1 MKDKIKESSLKRL
14 FRFVIAHWPY
24 LVLSTIAAFFFVI
37 FNSASIW
44 ITATMINNI
53 LVDFNDMIIEN
64 QRLLSLNDLSMNDRL
79 KLFSNNL
86 LLKETAIKTVS
97 SVCIA
102 LIVVFSAKN
111 ISLYIKNI
119 TLSIVQYRLIRD
131 LRNKLYSHLHY
142 LSLSYFN
149 KNKSGELTAVLVN
162 DIDNMRSSL
171 SIMFQ
176 KLFVEPINILILM
189 SLLFIV
195 SSKLA
200 LIALLIIPVS
210 GFIIFGISHSIRRRS
225 RRSQAQL
232 AGMTSMIA
240 ETISSM
246 RIVKAF
252 ATKSFEINRFAKE
265 TQKYYRLM
273 IRRDRLRFVSSPV
286 SETFGASIA
295 ALLLYV
301 GARDVLVVES
311 INSEDFLRFILLLF
325 SLFQPLRSLTN
336 VINELQNGLASA
348 DRVFN
353 IMDIESDIKDSKNAV
368 KINDLKEKLMFK
380 NVSFSY
386 SNKSENVLNDINFSI
401 NKGEIIALVGPSG
414 AGKSTLVD
422 LIPRFYDTL
431 NGAILIDNQ
440 NIKEIEINSLRSLM
454 GIVTQETLLFDDTV
468 KANISYGSDNIPDS
482 EVIDA
487 AKAANAHEFIL
498 KLPDAYDTIIGER
511 GVSLSGGQKQRI
523 AIARAIVKNPPIL
536 ILDEATSSLDS
547 ESESNVQEAIESLM
561 NKRTV
566 IVIAHRLSTVKNA
579 NKILVL
585 DRGKIVQ
592 KGNHE
597 DLIND
602 EGIYKQL
609 HKMQF
614 RT

>member
-1 MKDKIKESSLKRL
+1 MKESSLKRL
-14 FRFVIAHWPY
+14 FRFVLAHWPF
-24 LVLSTIAAFFFVI
+24 LLLSTLAAFFFVI

-53 LVDFNDMIIEN
+53 LIDFNEMLVEN
-64 QRLLSLNDLSMNDRL
+64 QRLASLSELTMNDRL
-79 KLFSNNL
+79 KLFSNSL
-86 LLKETAIKTVS
+86 LLRDTAISTVS
-97 SVCIA
+97 AVCVA

-131 LRNKLYSHLHY
+131 LRNKLYSHFHY

-162 DIDNMRSSL
+162 DIDNMRNSL

-176 KLFVEPINILILM
+176 KLFVEPINIIILM

-195 SSKLA
+195 STKLA

-210 GFIIFGISHSIRRRS
+210 GIIIFGISHSIRRRS
-225 RRSQAQL
+225 ARSQAQL

-240 ETISSM
+240 ETIGSM

-252 ATKSFEINRFAKE
+252 ANKGFEINRFAKE
-265 TQKYYRLM
+265 TQKYYKLM

-286 SETFGASIA
+286 SETFGATIA
-295 ALLLYV
+295 ALLLWV
-301 GARDVLVVES
+301 GARDVLVIES
-311 INSEDFLRFILLLF
+311 ISSEDFLRFILLLF
-325 SLFQPLRSLTN
+325 SLFQPLKNLTN
-336 VINELQNGLASA
+336 VVNELQNGLASA
-348 DRVFN
+348 DRVFA
-353 IMDIESDIKDSKNAV
+353 IMDIKSDIQDVDNAFKVKDLNSSLSF
-368 KINDLKEKLMFK
+368 ND
-380 NVSFSY
+380 VSFTY
-386 SNKSENVLNDINFSI
+386 GNKDEKVLNNINFKI
-401 NKGEIIALVGPSG
+401 NKGEIFALVGPSG

-431 NGAILIDNQ
+431 SGSIKIDGKD
-440 NIKEIEINSLRSLM
+440 IKDLELKSLRSLM
-454 GIVTQETLLFDDTV
+454 GIVTQETFLFDDTV
-468 KANISYGSDNIPDS
+468 KANISYGLENISDDEIK
-482 EVIDA
+482 DA
-487 AKAANAHEFIL
+487 SKAANAHEFIK
-498 KLPDAYDTIIGER
+498 KLPDGYNTIIGER

-547 ESESNVQEAIESLM
+547 ESEKHVQSAIENLM
-561 NKRTV
+561 SERTV
-566 IVIAHRLSTVKNA
+566 FVIAHRLSTVHNA

-585 DRGKIVQ
+585 ENGQIVQ
-592 KGNHE
+592 EGKHD
-597 DLIND
+597 DLINVD
-602 EGIYKQL
+602 GLYKQL

-614 RT
+614 QT

>member
-1 MKDKIKESSLKRL
+1 MKESSLKRL
-14 FRFVIAHWPY
+14 FKFVLAHWPF
-24 LVLSTIAAFFFVI
+24 LLLSTLAAFFFVI

-53 LVDFNDMIIEN
+53 LIDFNEMLVEN
-64 QRLLSLNDLSMNDRL
+64 QRLSSLSELTMNDRL
-79 KLFSNNL
+79 KLFSNSL
-86 LLKETAIKTVS
+86 LLKDTAISTVS
-97 SVCIA
+97 SVCVA

-111 ISLYIKNI
+111 ISLYIKNV

-131 LRNKLYSHLHY
+131 LRNKLYSHFHY

-162 DIDNMRSSL
+162 DIDNMRNSL

-176 KLFVEPINILILM
+176 KLFVEPINIIILM

-195 SSKLA
+195 STKLA

-210 GFIIFGISHSIRRRS
+210 GIIILGISHSIRRRS
-225 RRSQAQL
+225 ARSQAQL

-240 ETISSM
+240 ETIGSM

-252 ATKSFEINRFAKE
+252 ATKGFEINRFGKE
-265 TQKYYRLM
+265 TQKYYKLM
-273 IRRDRLRFVSSPV
+273 LRRDRLRFVSSPV
-286 SETFGASIA
+286 SETFGATIA
-295 ALLLYV
+295 ALLLWV
-301 GARDVLVVES
+301 GARDVLVIES
-311 INSEDFLRFILLLF
+311 ISSEDFLRFILLLF
-325 SLFQPLRSLTN
+325 SLFQPLKNLTN
-336 VINELQNGLASA
+336 VVNELQNGLASA
-348 DRVFN
+348 DRVFS
-353 IMDIESDIKDSKNAV
+353 IMDIKSDIQDIDNAAEV
-368 KINDLKEKLMFK
+368 NDLKNSLSFD

-386 SNKSENVLNDINFSI
+386 GDEKDKVLSNINFQI
-401 NKGEIIALVGPSG
+401 NKGEILALVGPSG

-431 NGAILIDNQ
+431 VGSIKIDGKD
-440 NIKEIEINSLRSLM
+440 IKEFKINSLRSLM
-454 GIVTQETLLFDDTV
+454 GIVTQETFLFDDSV
-468 KANISYGSDNIPDS
+468 KANIAYGVENISDDKIK
-482 EVIDA
+482 DA
-487 AKAANAHEFIL
+487 AIAANAHEFI
-498 KLPDAYDTIIGER
+498 KDLPDGYNTIIGER

-547 ESESNVQEAIESLM
+547 ESEKNVQSAIENLM
-561 NKRTV
+561 SERTV
-566 IVIAHRLSTVKNA
+566 FVIAHRLSTVHNA

-585 DRGKIVQ
+585 ENGKIVQ
-592 KGNHE
+592 EGKH
-597 DLIND
+597 D
-602 EGIYKQL
+602 ELVNADGLYKQL

>member
-1 MKDKIKESSLKRL
+1 MKESSLKRL
-14 FRFVIAHWPY
+14 FKFVLAHWPF
-24 LVLSTIAAFFFVI
+24 LLLSTLAAFFFVI

-53 LVDFNDMIIEN
+53 LIDFNEMLVEN
-64 QRLLSLNDLSMNDRL
+64 QRLSNLSELSMNDRL

-86 LLKETAIKTVS
+86 LLKDSAISTVS
-97 SVCIA
+97 AVCVA

-131 LRNKLYSHLHY
+131 LRNKLYSHFHY

-162 DIDNMRSSL
+162 DIDNMRNSL

-195 SSKLA
+195 STKLA

-210 GFIIFGISHSIRRRS
+210 GIIIFGISHSIRRRS
-225 RRSQAQL
+225 ARSQAQL
-232 AGMTSMIA
+232 AGITSMIA
-240 ETISSM
+240 ETIGSM

-252 ATKSFEINRFAKE
+252 ANKGFEINRFAKE
-265 TQKYYRLM
+265 TQKYYKLM
-273 IRRDRLRFVSSPV
+273 LRRDRLRFVSSPV
-286 SETFGASIA
+286 SETFGATIA
-295 ALLLYV
+295 ALLLWV
-301 GARDVLVVES
+301 GARDVLVIES
-311 INSEDFLRFILLLF
+311 ISSEDFLRFILLLF
-325 SLFQPLRSLTN
+325 SLFQPLKNLTN
-336 VINELQNGLASA
+336 VVNELQNGLASA
-348 DRVFN
+348 DRVFA
-353 IMDIESDIKDSKNAV
+353 IMDIKSDIQDSDNAIEIKDLESS
-368 KINDLKEKLMFK
+368 LSFK
-380 NVSFSY
+380 DVSFSY
-386 SNKSENVLNDINFSI
+386 GDKNKKVLHNINFKI

-431 NGAILIDNQ
+431 SGAVKIDGKD
-440 NIKEIEINSLRSLM
+440 IKELKINSLRSLM
-454 GIVTQETLLFDDTV
+454 GIVTQETFLFDDSV
-468 KANISYGSDNIPDS
+468 KANIAYGVENISD
-482 EVIDA
+482 ERVKDA
-487 AKAANAHEFIL
+487 AKAANAHEFIQN
-498 KLPDAYDTIIGER
+498 LPEGYDTIIGER

-547 ESESNVQEAIESLM
+547 ESEKHVQSAIENLM
-561 NKRTV
+561 NERTV
-566 IVIAHRLSTVKNA
+566 FVIAHRLSTVHNA

-585 DRGKIVQ
+585 EKGQIVQ
-592 KGNHE
+592 EGKH
-597 DLIND
+597 D
-602 EGIYKQL
+602 ELVNSDGLYKQL

>member
-1 MKDKIKESSLKRL
+1 MKESSLKRL
-14 FRFVIAHWPY
+14 FRFVLAHWPF
-24 LVLSTIAAFFFVI
+24 LLLSTLAAFFFVI

-53 LVDFNDMIIEN
+53 LIDFNEMLVEN
-64 QRLLSLNDLSMNDRL
+64 QRLSSLSELTMNDRL
-79 KLFSNNL
+79 KLFSNSL
-86 LLKETAIKTVS
+86 LLKDTAISTVS
-97 SVCIA
+97 AVCVA

-131 LRNKLYSHLHY
+131 LRNKLYSHFHY

-162 DIDNMRSSL
+162 DIDNMRNSL

-176 KLFVEPINILILM
+176 KLFVEPINIIILM

-195 SSKLA
+195 STKLA

-210 GFIIFGISHSIRRRS
+210 GIIIFGISHSIRRRS
-225 RRSQAQL
+225 ARSQAQL

-240 ETISSM
+240 ETIGSM

-252 ATKSFEINRFAKE
+252 ATKGFEINRFAKE
-265 TQKYYRLM
+265 TQKYYKLM

-286 SETFGASIA
+286 SETFGATIA
-295 ALLLYV
+295 ALLLWV
-301 GARDVLVVES
+301 GARDVLVIES
-311 INSEDFLRFILLLF
+311 ISSEDFLRFILLLF
-325 SLFQPLRSLTN
+325 SLFQPLKNLTN
-336 VINELQNGLASA
+336 VVNELQNGLASA
-348 DRVFN
+348 DRVFA
-353 IMDIESDIKDSKNAV
+353 IMDIKSDIQDVDNAFKVKDLNSSLSF
-368 KINDLKEKLMFK
+368 ND
-380 NVSFSY
+380 VSFTY
-386 SNKSENVLNDINFSI
+386 GNKDEKVLNNINFKI
-401 NKGEIIALVGPSG
+401 NKGEIFALVGPSG

-431 NGAILIDNQ
+431 SGSIKIDGKD
-440 NIKEIEINSLRSLM
+440 IKGLELKSLRSLM
-454 GIVTQETLLFDDTV
+454 GIVTQETFLFDDTV
-468 KANISYGSDNIPDS
+468 KANISYGVENISDDEIK
-482 EVIDA
+482 DA
-487 AKAANAHEFIL
+487 SKAANAHEFIR
-498 KLPDAYDTIIGER
+498 KLPDGYNTIIGER

-547 ESESNVQEAIESLM
+547 ESEKHVQSAIENLM
-561 NKRTV
+561 SERTV
-566 IVIAHRLSTVKNA
+566 FVIAHRLSTVHNA

-585 DRGKIVQ
+585 ENGQIVQ
-592 KGNHE
+592 EGKHD
-597 DLIND
+597 DLINVD
-602 EGIYKQL
+602 GLYKQL

-614 RT
+614 QT

>member
-1 MKDKIKESSLKRL
+1 MKESSLKRL
-14 FRFVIAHWPY
+14 FSFVLAHWPF
-24 LVLSTIAAFFFVI
+24 LLLSTLAAFFFVV

-53 LVDFNDMIIEN
+53 LIDFNEMIIEN
-64 QRLLSLNDLSMNDRL
+64 ERLKSLNDLTINDRL
-79 KLFSNNL
+79 KIYSNGL
-86 LLKETAIKTVS
+86 LLKDTAINTVS

-131 LRNKLYSHLHY
+131 LRNKLYSHFHY

-162 DIDNMRSSL
+162 DIDNMRNSL

-195 SSKLA
+195 SPKLA
-200 LIALLIIPVS
+200 SIALLIIPISSV
-210 GFIIFGISHSIRRRS
+210 IIFGISHSIRRRS
-225 RRSQAQL
+225 KRSQAQL

-240 ETISSM
+240 ETIGSM

-252 ATKSFEINRFAKE
+252 ATKSFEIKRFARE

-273 IRRDRLRFVSSPV
+273 LRRDRLRFVSSPV
-286 SETFGASIA
+286 SETFGATIA
-295 ALLLYV
+295 ALLLWV
-301 GARDVLVVES
+301 GARDVLVTQS
-311 INSEDFLRFILLLF
+311 ISSEDFLRFILLLF
-325 SLFQPLRSLTN
+325 SLFQPLKNLTN
-336 VINELQNGLASA
+336 VVNELQNGLASA
-348 DRVFN
+348 DRVFA
-353 IMDIESDIKDSKNAV
+353 IMDIDSDIKDRNNAAEIV
-368 KINDLKEKLMFK
+368 DLKESLSF
-380 NVSFSY
+380 NQVSFSY
-386 SNKSENVLNDINFSI
+386 GEKNDKVLNNINFKI
-401 NKGEIIALVGPSG
+401 DKGEIIALVGPSG

-431 NGAILIDNQ
+431 DGSIKIDNK
-440 NIKEIEINSLRSLM
+440 NIKELKISSLRSLM
-454 GIVTQETLLFDDTV
+454 GIVTQETFLFDDSV
-468 KANISYGSDNIPDS
+468 KANIAYGLENISDNQI
-482 EVIDA
+482 EEA
-487 AKAANAHEFIL
+487 AKAANADNFI
-498 KLPDAYDTIIGER
+498 KELPDGYNTIIGER

-547 ESESNVQEAIESLM
+547 ESEKHVQSAIENLM
-561 NKRTV
+561 SKRTV
-566 IVIAHRLSTVKNA
+566 IVIAHRLSTVHNA
-579 NKILVL
+579 DKILVL
-585 DRGKIVQ
+585 EKGQIVQ
-592 KGNHE
+592 EGKHE
-597 DLIND
+597 DLVNN
-602 EGIYKQL
+602 EGLYKQL

>member
-1 MKDKIKESSLKRL
+1 MKESSLKRL
-14 FRFVIAHWPY
+14 FKFVLAHWPF
-24 LVLSTIAAFFFVI
+24 LILSTLAAFLFVI

-53 LVDFNDMIIEN
+53 LIDFNEMLVEN
-64 QRLLSLNDLSMNDRL
+64 QRLSSLSELTMNDRL
-79 KLFSNNL
+79 KLFSNSL
-86 LLKETAIKTVS
+86 LLKDTAISTVS
-97 SVCIA
+97 SVCVA

-111 ISLYIKNI
+111 ISLYIKNV

-131 LRNKLYSHLHY
+131 LRNKLYSHFHY

-162 DIDNMRSSL
+162 DIDNMRNSL

-176 KLFVEPINILILM
+176 KLFVEPINIIILM

-195 SSKLA
+195 STKLA

-210 GFIIFGISHSIRRRS
+210 GIIIFGISHSIRRRS
-225 RRSQAQL
+225 ARSQAQL

-240 ETISSM
+240 ETIGSM

-252 ATKSFEINRFAKE
+252 ATKGFEINRFAKE
-265 TQKYYRLM
+265 TQKYYKLM
-273 IRRDRLRFVSSPV
+273 LRRDRLRFVSSPV
-286 SETFGASIA
+286 SETFGATIA
-295 ALLLYV
+295 ALLLWV

-311 INSEDFLRFILLLF
+311 ISSEDFLRFILLLF
-325 SLFQPLRSLTN
+325 SLFQPLKNLTN
-336 VINELQNGLASA
+336 VVNELQNGLASA
-348 DRVFN
+348 DRVFT
-353 IMDIESDIKDSKNAV
+353 IMDIKSDIQDVDNAAEV
-368 KINDLKEKLMFK
+368 NDLKNSLSFD

-386 SNKSENVLNDINFSI
+386 GDEKDKVLSNINFQI
-401 NKGEIIALVGPSG
+401 NKGEILALVGPSG

-431 NGAILIDNQ
+431 GGSIKIDGKD
-440 NIKEIEINSLRSLM
+440 IKELKINSLRSLM
-454 GIVTQETLLFDDTV
+454 GIVTQETFLFDDSV
-468 KANISYGSDNIPDS
+468 KANIAYGVENISDDKIK
-482 EVIDA
+482 DA
-487 AKAANAHEFIL
+487 AIAANAHEFI
-498 KLPDAYDTIIGER
+498 KDLPDGYNTIIGER

-547 ESESNVQEAIESLM
+547 ESEKHVQSAIENLM
-561 NKRTV
+561 SERTV
-566 IVIAHRLSTVKNA
+566 FVIAHRLSTVHNA

-585 DRGKIVQ
+585 ENGKIVQ
-592 KGNHE
+592 EGKH
-597 DLIND
+597 D
-602 EGIYKQL
+602 ELVNIDGLYKQL

>member
-1 MKDKIKESSLKRL
+1 MKESSLKRL
-14 FRFVIAHWPY
+14 FSFVLAHWPF
-24 LVLSTIAAFFFVI
+24 LLLSTLAAFFFVV

-53 LVDFNDMIIEN
+53 LIDFNEMIIEN
-64 QRLLSLNDLSMNDRL
+64 ERLKSLNDLTMNDRL
-79 KLFSNNL
+79 KIYSNGL
-86 LLKETAIKTVS
+86 LLKDTAINTVS

-131 LRNKLYSHLHY
+131 LRNKLYSHFHY

-162 DIDNMRSSL
+162 DIDNMRNSL

-195 SSKLA
+195 SPKLA
-200 LIALLIIPVS
+200 LIALLIIPISSV
-210 GFIIFGISHSIRRRS
+210 IIFGISHSIRRRS
-225 RRSQAQL
+225 KRSQAQL

-240 ETISSM
+240 ETIGSM

-252 ATKSFEINRFAKE
+252 ATKSFEIKRFARE
-265 TQKYYRLM
+265 TQKYYQLM
-273 IRRDRLRFVSSPV
+273 LRRDRLRFVSSPV
-286 SETFGASIA
+286 SETFGATIA
-295 ALLLYV
+295 ALLLWV
-301 GARDVLVVES
+301 GARDVLVTQS
-311 INSEDFLRFILLLF
+311 ISSEDFLRFILLLF
-325 SLFQPLRSLTN
+325 SLFQPLKNLTN
-336 VINELQNGLASA
+336 VVNELQNGLASA
-348 DRVFN
+348 DRVFA
-353 IMDIESDIKDSKNAV
+353 IMDIDSDIKDRNNAAEIV
-368 KINDLKEKLMFK
+368 DLKESLSF
-380 NVSFSY
+380 NQVSFSY
-386 SNKSENVLNDINFSI
+386 GEKNDKVLNNINFKI

-431 NGAILIDNQ
+431 DGSIKIDNK
-440 NIKEIEINSLRSLM
+440 NIKELKISSLRSLM
-454 GIVTQETLLFDDTV
+454 GIVTQETFLFDDSV
-468 KANISYGSDNIPDS
+468 KANIAYGLENISDNQI
-482 EVIDA
+482 EEA
-487 AKAANAHEFIL
+487 AKAANADNFI
-498 KLPDAYDTIIGER
+498 KELPDGYNTIIGER

-547 ESESNVQEAIESLM
+547 ESEKHVQSAIENLM
-561 NKRTV
+561 SKRTV
-566 IVIAHRLSTVKNA
+566 IVIAHRLSTVHNA
-579 NKILVL
+579 DKILVL
-585 DRGKIVQ
+585 EKGQIVQ
-592 KGNHE
+592 EGKHE
-597 DLIND
+597 DLVNN
-602 EGIYKQL
+602 EGLYKQL

>member
-1 MKDKIKESSLKRL
+1 MKESSLKRL
-14 FRFVIAHWPY
+14 FKFVLAHWPF
-24 LVLSTIAAFFFVI
+24 LLLSTLAAFFFVI

-53 LVDFNDMIIEN
+53 LIDFNEMLVEN
-64 QRLLSLNDLSMNDRL
+64 QRLSNLSELSMNDRL

-86 LLKETAIKTVS
+86 LLKDSAISTVS
-97 SVCIA
+97 AVCVA

-131 LRNKLYSHLHY
+131 LRNKLYSHFHY

-162 DIDNMRSSL
+162 DIDNMRNSL

-195 SSKLA
+195 STKLA

-210 GFIIFGISHSIRRRS
+210 GIIIFGISHSIRRRS
-225 RRSQAQL
+225 ARSQAQL
-232 AGMTSMIA
+232 AGITSMIA
-240 ETISSM
+240 ETIGSM

-252 ATKSFEINRFAKE
+252 ANKGFEINRFAKE
-265 TQKYYRLM
+265 TQKYYKLM
-273 IRRDRLRFVSSPV
+273 LRRDRLRFVSSPV
-286 SETFGASIA
+286 SETFGATIA
-295 ALLLYV
+295 ALLLWV

-311 INSEDFLRFILLLF
+311 ISSEDFLRFILLLF
-325 SLFQPLRSLTN
+325 SLFQPLKNLTN
-336 VINELQNGLASA
+336 VVNELQNGLASA
-348 DRVFN
+348 DRVFA
-353 IMDIESDIKDSKNAV
+353 IMDIKSDIQDSDNAIEIKDLESS
-368 KINDLKEKLMFK
+368 LSFK
-380 NVSFSY
+380 DVSFSY
-386 SNKSENVLNDINFSI
+386 GDKNKKVLHNINFKI

-431 NGAILIDNQ
+431 SGAVKIDGKD
-440 NIKEIEINSLRSLM
+440 IKELKINSLRSLM
-454 GIVTQETLLFDDTV
+454 GIVTQETFLFDDSV
-468 KANISYGSDNIPDS
+468 KANIAYGVENISD
-482 EVIDA
+482 ERVKDA
-487 AKAANAHEFIL
+487 AKAANAHEFIQN
-498 KLPDAYDTIIGER
+498 LPEGYDTIIGER

-547 ESESNVQEAIESLM
+547 ESEKHVQSAIENLM
-561 NKRTV
+561 NERTV
-566 IVIAHRLSTVKNA
+566 FVIAHRLSTVHNA

-585 DRGKIVQ
+585 EKGQIVQ
-592 KGNHE
+592 EGKH
-597 DLIND
+597 D
-602 EGIYKQL
+602 ELVNIDGLYKQL

>member
-1 MKDKIKESSLKRL
+1 MKESSLKRL
-14 FRFVIAHWPY
+14 FRFVLAHWPF
-24 LVLSTIAAFFFVI
+24 LLLSTLAAFFFVI

-53 LVDFNDMIIEN
+53 LIDFNEMLVEN
-64 QRLLSLNDLSMNDRL
+64 QRLSSLSELTMNDRL
-79 KLFSNNL
+79 KLFSNSL
-86 LLKETAIKTVS
+86 LLKDTAISTVS
-97 SVCIA
+97 AVCVA

-131 LRNKLYSHLHY
+131 LRNKLYSHFHY

-162 DIDNMRSSL
+162 DIDNMRNSL

-176 KLFVEPINILILM
+176 KLFVEPINIIILM

-195 SSKLA
+195 STKLA

-210 GFIIFGISHSIRRRS
+210 GIIIFGISHSIRRRS
-225 RRSQAQL
+225 ARSQAQL

-240 ETISSM
+240 ETIGSM

-252 ATKSFEINRFAKE
+252 ATKGFEINRFAKE
-265 TQKYYRLM
+265 TQKYYKLM
-273 IRRDRLRFVSSPV
+273 LRRDRLRFVSSPV
-286 SETFGASIA
+286 SETFGATIA
-295 ALLLYV
+295 ALLLWV
-301 GARDVLVVES
+301 GARDVLVIES
-311 INSEDFLRFILLLF
+311 ISSEDFLRFILLLF
-325 SLFQPLRSLTN
+325 SLFQPLKNLTN
-336 VINELQNGLASA
+336 VVNELQNGLASA
-348 DRVFN
+348 DRVFA
-353 IMDIESDIKDSKNAV
+353 IMDIKSDIQDIDNAV
-368 KINDLKEKLMFK
+368 EVNDLKNTLSFD

-386 SNKSENVLNDINFSI
+386 GDEKDKVLNNINFQI
-401 NKGEIIALVGPSG
+401 NKGEILALVGPSG

-431 NGAILIDNQ
+431 SGSIKIDGKD
-440 NIKEIEINSLRSLM
+440 IKELKINSLRSLM
-454 GIVTQETLLFDDTV
+454 GIVTQETFLFDDSV
-468 KANISYGSDNIPDS
+468 KANIAYGVENISDDKIK
-482 EVIDA
+482 DA
-487 AKAANAHEFIL
+487 AIAANAHEFI
-498 KLPDAYDTIIGER
+498 KELPNGYNTIIGER

-547 ESESNVQEAIESLM
+547 ESEKHVQSAIENLM
-561 NKRTV
+561 SERTV
-566 IVIAHRLSTVKNA
+566 FVIAHRLSTVHNA

-585 DRGKIVQ
+585 ENGQIVQ
-592 KGNHE
+592 EGKH
-597 DLIND
+597 D
-602 EGIYKQL
+602 ELVNIDGLYKQL

>member
-1 MKDKIKESSLKRL
+1 MKESSLKRL
-14 FRFVIAHWPY
+14 FNFVLAHWPF
-24 LVLSTIAAFFFVI
+24 LLLSTIAAFFFVV

-53 LVDFNDMIIEN
+53 LIDFNEMIIEN
-64 QRLLSLNDLSMNDRL
+64 ERLKSLNDLTMNDRL
-79 KLFSNNL
+79 KLFSNGL
-86 LLKETAIKTVS
+86 LLKDTAINTVS

-131 LRNKLYSHLHY
+131 LRNKLYSHFHY

-162 DIDNMRSSL
+162 DIDNMRNSL

-195 SSKLA
+195 SPKLA
-200 LIALLIIPVS
+200 SIALLIIPISSV
-210 GFIIFGISHSIRRRS
+210 IIFGISHSIRRRS
-225 RRSQAQL
+225 KRSQAQL

-240 ETISSM
+240 ETIGSM

-252 ATKSFEINRFAKE
+252 ATKSFEIKRFARE
-265 TQKYYRLM
+265 TQKYYQLM
-273 IRRDRLRFVSSPV
+273 LRRDRLRFVSSPV
-286 SETFGASIA
+286 SETFGATIA
-295 ALLLYV
+295 ALLLWV
-301 GARDVLVVES
+301 GARDVLVTQS
-311 INSEDFLRFILLLF
+311 ISSEDFLRFILLLF
-325 SLFQPLRSLTN
+325 SLFQPLKNLTN
-336 VINELQNGLASA
+336 VVNELQNGLASA
-348 DRVFN
+348 DRVFA
-353 IMDIESDIKDSKNAV
+353 IMDIDSDIKDTNNAV
-368 KINDLKEKLMFK
+368 EIVDLKESLSF
-380 NVSFSY
+380 NQVSFSY
-386 SNKSENVLNDINFSI
+386 GEKNDKVLNNINFKI

-431 NGAILIDNQ
+431 DGSIKIDNK
-440 NIKEIEINSLRSLM
+440 NIKELKISSLRSLM
-454 GIVTQETLLFDDTV
+454 GIVTQETFLFDDSV
-468 KANISYGSDNIPDS
+468 KANIAYGVENISDNQIQ
-482 EVIDA
+482 EA
-487 AKAANAHEFIL
+487 AKAANADNFI
-498 KLPDAYDTIIGER
+498 KELPDGYNTIIGER

-547 ESESNVQEAIESLM
+547 ESEKHVQSAIENLM

-566 IVIAHRLSTVKNA
+566 IVIAHRLSTVHNA
-579 NKILVL
+579 DKILVL
-585 DRGKIVQ
+585 EKGQIVQ
-592 KGNHE
+592 EGKHE
-597 DLIND
+597 DLVNN
-602 EGIYKQL
+602 EGLYKQL

>member
-1 MKDKIKESSLKRL
+1 MKESSLKRL
-14 FRFVIAHWPY
+14 FRFVLAHWPF
-24 LVLSTIAAFFFVI
+24 LLLSTLAAFFFVI

-53 LVDFNDMIIEN
+53 LIDFNEMLVEN
-64 QRLLSLNDLSMNDRL
+64 QRLSSLSELTMNDRL
-79 KLFSNNL
+79 KLFSNSL
-86 LLKETAIKTVS
+86 LLKDTAISTVS
-97 SVCIA
+97 AVCVA

-131 LRNKLYSHLHY
+131 LRNKLYSHFHY

-162 DIDNMRSSL
+162 DIDNMRNSL

-176 KLFVEPINILILM
+176 KLFVEPINIIILM

-195 SSKLA
+195 STKLA

-210 GFIIFGISHSIRRRS
+210 GIIIFGISHSIRRRS
-225 RRSQAQL
+225 ARSQAQL

-240 ETISSM
+240 ETIGSM

-252 ATKSFEINRFAKE
+252 ATKAFEINRFAKE
-265 TQKYYRLM
+265 TQKYYKLM
-273 IRRDRLRFVSSPV
+273 LRRDRLRFVSSPV
-286 SETFGASIA
+286 SETFGATIA
-295 ALLLYV
+295 ALLLWV
-301 GARDVLVVES
+301 GARDVLVIES
-311 INSEDFLRFILLLF
+311 ISSEDFLRFILLLF
-325 SLFQPLRSLTN
+325 SLFQPLKNLTN
-336 VINELQNGLASA
+336 VVNELQNGLASA
-348 DRVFN
+348 DRVFA
-353 IMDIESDIKDSKNAV
+353 IMDIKSDIQDVDNAV
-368 KINDLKEKLMFK
+368 EVNDLKNTLSFD

-386 SNKSENVLNDINFSI
+386 GDEKDKVLNNINFQI
-401 NKGEIIALVGPSG
+401 NKGEILALVGPSG

-431 NGAILIDNQ
+431 SGSIKIDGKD
-440 NIKEIEINSLRSLM
+440 IKELKINSLRSLM
-454 GIVTQETLLFDDTV
+454 GIVTQETFLFDDSV
-468 KANISYGSDNIPDS
+468 KANIAYGVENISDDKIK
-482 EVIDA
+482 DA
-487 AKAANAHEFIL
+487 AIAANAHEFI
-498 KLPDAYDTIIGER
+498 KELPDGYNTIIGER

-547 ESESNVQEAIESLM
+547 ESEKHVQSAIENLM
-561 NKRTV
+561 SERTV
-566 IVIAHRLSTVKNA
+566 FVIAHRLSTVHNA

-585 DRGKIVQ
+585 ENGQIVQ
-592 KGNHE
+592 
-597 DLIND
+597 
-602 EGIYKQL
+602 EGKHNELVNIDGLYKQL

>member
-1 MKDKIKESSLKRL
+1 MKESSLKRL
-14 FRFVIAHWPY
+14 FRFVLAHWPF
-24 LVLSTIAAFFFVI
+24 LLLSTLAAFFFVI

-53 LVDFNDMIIEN
+53 LIDFNEMLVEN
-64 QRLLSLNDLSMNDRL
+64 QRLASLSELTMNDRL
-79 KLFSNNL
+79 KLFSNSL
-86 LLKETAIKTVS
+86 LLRDTAISTVS
-97 SVCIA
+97 AVCVA

-131 LRNKLYSHLHY
+131 LRNKLYSHFHY

-162 DIDNMRSSL
+162 DIDNMRNSL

-176 KLFVEPINILILM
+176 KLFVEPINIIILM

-195 SSKLA
+195 STKLA

-210 GFIIFGISHSIRRRS
+210 GIIIFGISHSIRRRS
-225 RRSQAQL
+225 ARSQAQL

-240 ETISSM
+240 ETIGSM

-252 ATKSFEINRFAKE
+252 ATKGFEINRFAKE
-265 TQKYYRLM
+265 TQKYYKLM

-286 SETFGASIA
+286 SETFGATIA
-295 ALLLYV
+295 ALLLWV
-301 GARDVLVVES
+301 GARDVLVIES
-311 INSEDFLRFILLLF
+311 ISSEDFLRFILLLF
-325 SLFQPLRSLTN
+325 SLFQPLKNLTN
-336 VINELQNGLASA
+336 VVNELQNGLASA
-348 DRVFN
+348 DRVFA
-353 IMDIESDIKDSKNAV
+353 IMDIKSDIQDVDNAFKVKDLNSSLSF
-368 KINDLKEKLMFK
+368 ND
-380 NVSFSY
+380 VSFTY
-386 SNKSENVLNDINFSI
+386 GNKDEKVLNNINFKI
-401 NKGEIIALVGPSG
+401 NKGEIFALVGPSG

-431 NGAILIDNQ
+431 SGSIKIDGKD
-440 NIKEIEINSLRSLM
+440 IKGLELKSLRSLM
-454 GIVTQETLLFDDTV
+454 GIVTQETFLFDDTV
-468 KANISYGSDNIPDS
+468 KANISYGVENISDDEIK
-482 EVIDA
+482 DA
-487 AKAANAHEFIL
+487 SKAANAHEFIR
-498 KLPDAYDTIIGER
+498 KLPDGYNTVIGER

-547 ESESNVQEAIESLM
+547 ESEKHVQSAIENLM
-561 NKRTV
+561 SERTV
-566 IVIAHRLSTVKNA
+566 FVIAHRLSTVHNA

-585 DRGKIVQ
+585 ENGQIVQ
-592 KGNHE
+592 EGKHD
-597 DLIND
+597 DLINVD
-602 EGIYKQL
+602 GLYKQL

-614 RT
+614 QT

>member
-1 MKDKIKESSLKRL
+1 MKESSLKRL
-14 FRFVIAHWPY
+14 FRFVLAHWPF
-24 LVLSTIAAFFFVI
+24 LLLSTLAAFFFVI

-53 LVDFNDMIIEN
+53 LIDFNEMLVEN
-64 QRLLSLNDLSMNDRL
+64 QRLSSLSELTMNARL
-79 KLFSNNL
+79 KLFSNSL
-86 LLKETAIKTVS
+86 LLKDTAISTVS
-97 SVCIA
+97 AVCVA

-131 LRNKLYSHLHY
+131 LRNKLYSHFHY

-162 DIDNMRSSL
+162 DIDNMRNSL

-176 KLFVEPINILILM
+176 KLFVEPINIIILM

-195 SSKLA
+195 STKLA

-210 GFIIFGISHSIRRRS
+210 GIIIFGISHSIRRRS
-225 RRSQAQL
+225 ARSQAQL

-240 ETISSM
+240 ETIGSM

-252 ATKSFEINRFAKE
+252 ATKGFEINRFAKE
-265 TQKYYRLM
+265 TQKYYKLM
-273 IRRDRLRFVSSPV
+273 LRRDRLRFVSSPV
-286 SETFGASIA
+286 SETFGATIA
-295 ALLLYV
+295 ALLLWV
-301 GARDVLVVES
+301 GARDVLVIES
-311 INSEDFLRFILLLF
+311 ISSEDFLRFILLLF
-325 SLFQPLRSLTN
+325 SLFQPLKNLTN
-336 VINELQNGLASA
+336 VVNELQNGLASA
-348 DRVFN
+348 DRVFT
-353 IMDIESDIKDSKNAV
+353 IMDIKSDIQDVDNAV
-368 KINDLKEKLMFK
+368 EVNDLKNTLSFE

-386 SNKSENVLNDINFSI
+386 GDEKDKVLNNINFQI
-401 NKGEIIALVGPSG
+401 NKGEILALVGPSG

-431 NGAILIDNQ
+431 SGSIKIDGKD
-440 NIKEIEINSLRSLM
+440 IKKLKINSLRSLM
-454 GIVTQETLLFDDTV
+454 GSVTQETFLFDDSV
-468 KANISYGSDNIPDS
+468 KANIAYGVENISDDKIK
-482 EVIDA
+482 DA
-487 AKAANAHEFIL
+487 AIAANAHEFI
-498 KLPDAYDTIIGER
+498 KELPDGYNTIIGER

-547 ESESNVQEAIESLM
+547 ESEKHVQSAIENLM
-561 NKRTV
+561 SERTV
-566 IVIAHRLSTVKNA
+566 FVIAHRLSTVHNA

-585 DRGKIVQ
+585 ENGQIVQ
-592 KGNHE
+592 EGKH
-597 DLIND
+597 D
-602 EGIYKQL
+602 ELVNIDGLYKQL

>member
-1 MKDKIKESSLKRL
+1 MKESSLKRL
-14 FRFVIAHWPY
+14 FRFVLAHWPF
-24 LVLSTIAAFFFVI
+24 LLLSTLAAFFFVI

-53 LVDFNDMIIEN
+53 LIDFNEMLVEN
-64 QRLLSLNDLSMNDRL
+64 QRLVSLSELTMNDRL
-79 KLFSNNL
+79 KLFSNSL
-86 LLKETAIKTVS
+86 LLRDTAISTVS
-97 SVCIA
+97 AVCVA

-131 LRNKLYSHLHY
+131 LRNKLYSHFHY

-162 DIDNMRSSL
+162 DIDNMRNSL

-176 KLFVEPINILILM
+176 KLFVEPINIIILM

-195 SSKLA
+195 STKLA

-210 GFIIFGISHSIRRRS
+210 GIIIFGISHSIRRRS
-225 RRSQAQL
+225 ARSQAQL

-240 ETISSM
+240 ETIGSM

-252 ATKSFEINRFAKE
+252 ATKGFEINRFAKE
-265 TQKYYRLM
+265 TQKYYKLM

-286 SETFGASIA
+286 SETFGATIA
-295 ALLLYV
+295 ALLLWV
-301 GARDVLVVES
+301 GARDVLVIES
-311 INSEDFLRFILLLF
+311 ISSEDFLRFILLLF
-325 SLFQPLRSLTN
+325 SLFQPLKNLTN
-336 VINELQNGLASA
+336 VVNELQNGLASA
-348 DRVFN
+348 DRVFA
-353 IMDIESDIKDSKNAV
+353 IMDIKSDIQDVDNAFKVKDLNSSLSF
-368 KINDLKEKLMFK
+368 ND
-380 NVSFSY
+380 VSFTY
-386 SNKSENVLNDINFSI
+386 GNKGEKVLNNINFKI
-401 NKGEIIALVGPSG
+401 NKGEIFALVGPSG

-431 NGAILIDNQ
+431 SGSIKIDGKD
-440 NIKEIEINSLRSLM
+440 IKDLELKSLRSLM
-454 GIVTQETLLFDDTV
+454 GIVTQETFLFDDTV
-468 KANISYGSDNIPDS
+468 KANISYGVENISDDEIK
-482 EVIDA
+482 DA
-487 AKAANAHEFIL
+487 SKAANAHEFIK
-498 KLPDAYDTIIGER
+498 KLPDGYNTIIGER

-547 ESESNVQEAIESLM
+547 ESEKHVQSAIENLM
-561 NKRTV
+561 SERTV
-566 IVIAHRLSTVKNA
+566 FVIAHRLSTVHNA

-585 DRGKIVQ
+585 ENGQIVQ
-592 KGNHE
+592 EGKHD
-597 DLIND
+597 DLINVD
-602 EGIYKQL
+602 GLYKQL

-614 RT
+614 QT

>member
-1 MKDKIKESSLKRL
+1 MKESSLKRL
-14 FRFVIAHWPY
+14 FRFVLAHWPF
-24 LVLSTIAAFFFVI
+24 LLLSTLAAFFFVI

-53 LVDFNDMIIEN
+53 LIDFNEMLVEN
-64 QRLLSLNDLSMNDRL
+64 QRLSSLSELTMNDRL
-79 KLFSNNL
+79 KLFSNSL
-86 LLKETAIKTVS
+86 LLKDTAISTVS
-97 SVCIA
+97 AVCVA

-131 LRNKLYSHLHY
+131 LRNKLYSHFHY

-162 DIDNMRSSL
+162 DIDNMRNSL

-176 KLFVEPINILILM
+176 KLFVEPINIIILM

-195 SSKLA
+195 STKLA
-200 LIALLIIPVS
+200 LIALLIISVS
-210 GFIIFGISHSIRRRS
+210 GIIIFGISHSIRRRS
-225 RRSQAQL
+225 ARSQAQL

-240 ETISSM
+240 ETIGSM

-265 TQKYYRLM
+265 TQKYYKLM
-273 IRRDRLRFVSSPV
+273 LRRDRLRFVSSPV
-286 SETFGASIA
+286 SETFGATIA
-295 ALLLYV
+295 ALLLWV
-301 GARDVLVVES
+301 GARDVLVIES
-311 INSEDFLRFILLLF
+311 ISSEDFLRFILLLF
-325 SLFQPLRSLTN
+325 SLFQPLKNLTN
-336 VINELQNGLASA
+336 VVNELQNGLASA
-348 DRVFN
+348 DRVFA
-353 IMDIESDIKDSKNAV
+353 IMDIKSDIQDVDNAV
-368 KINDLKEKLMFK
+368 EANELKKTLSFD

-386 SNKSENVLNDINFSI
+386 GDEKDKVLNNINFQI
-401 NKGEIIALVGPSG
+401 NKGDILALVGPSG

-431 NGAILIDNQ
+431 SGSIKIDGKD
-440 NIKEIEINSLRSLM
+440 IKELKINSLRSLM
-454 GIVTQETLLFDDTV
+454 GIVTQETFLFDDSV
-468 KANISYGSDNIPDS
+468 KANIAYGVENISDDKIK
-482 EVIDA
+482 DA
-487 AKAANAHEFIL
+487 AIAANAHEFI
-498 KLPDAYDTIIGER
+498 KELPDGYNTIIGER

-547 ESESNVQEAIESLM
+547 ESEKHVQSAIENLM
-561 NKRTV
+561 SERTV
-566 IVIAHRLSTVKNA
+566 FVIAHRLSTVHNA

-585 DRGKIVQ
+585 ENGQIVQ
-592 KGNHE
+592 EGKH
-597 DLIND
+597 D
-602 EGIYKQL
+602 ELVNIDGLYKQL

>member
-1 MKDKIKESSLKRL
+1 MKESSLKRL
-14 FRFVIAHWPY
+14 FRFVLAHWPF
-24 LVLSTIAAFFFVI
+24 LLLSTLAAFFFVI

-53 LVDFNDMIIEN
+53 LIDFNEMLVEN
-64 QRLLSLNDLSMNDRL
+64 QRLASLSELTMNDRL
-79 KLFSNNL
+79 KLFSNSL
-86 LLKETAIKTVS
+86 LLRDTAISTVS
-97 SVCIA
+97 AVCVA

-131 LRNKLYSHLHY
+131 LRNKLYSHFHY

-162 DIDNMRSSL
+162 DIDNMRNSL

-176 KLFVEPINILILM
+176 KLFVEPINIIILM

-195 SSKLA
+195 STKLA

-210 GFIIFGISHSIRRRS
+210 GIIIFGISHSIRRRS
-225 RRSQAQL
+225 ARSQAQL

-240 ETISSM
+240 ETIGSM

-252 ATKSFEINRFAKE
+252 ATKGFEINRFAKE
-265 TQKYYRLM
+265 TQKYYKLM

-286 SETFGASIA
+286 SETFGATIA
-295 ALLLYV
+295 ALLLWV
-301 GARDVLVVES
+301 GARDVLVIES
-311 INSEDFLRFILLLF
+311 ISSEDFLRFILLLF
-325 SLFQPLRSLTN
+325 SLFQPLKNLTN
-336 VINELQNGLASA
+336 VVNELQNGLASA
-348 DRVFN
+348 DRVFA
-353 IMDIESDIKDSKNAV
+353 IMDIKSDIQDVDNAFKVKDLNSSLSF
-368 KINDLKEKLMFK
+368 ND
-380 NVSFSY
+380 VSFTY
-386 SNKSENVLNDINFSI
+386 GNKGEKVLNNINFKI
-401 NKGEIIALVGPSG
+401 NKGEIFALVGPSG

-431 NGAILIDNQ
+431 SGSIKIDGRD
-440 NIKEIEINSLRSLM
+440 IKELELKSLRSLM
-454 GIVTQETLLFDDTV
+454 GIVTQETFLFDDTV
-468 KANISYGSDNIPDS
+468 KANISYGVENISDDEIK
-482 EVIDA
+482 DA
-487 AKAANAHEFIL
+487 SKAANAHEFIK
-498 KLPDAYDTIIGER
+498 KLPDGYNTIIGER

-547 ESESNVQEAIESLM
+547 ESEKHVQSAIENLM
-561 NKRTV
+561 SERTV
-566 IVIAHRLSTVKNA
+566 FVIAHRLSTVHNA

-585 DRGKIVQ
+585 ENGQIVQ
-592 KGNHE
+592 EGKHD
-597 DLIND
+597 DLINVD
-602 EGIYKQL
+602 GLYKQL

-614 RT
+614 QT

>member
-1 MKDKIKESSLKRL
+1 MKESSLKRL
-14 FRFVIAHWPY
+14 FNFVLAHWPF
-24 LVLSTIAAFFFVI
+24 LLLSTLAAFFFVV

-53 LVDFNDMIIEN
+53 LIDFNEMIIEN
-64 QRLLSLNDLSMNDRL
+64 ERLKSLNDLTMNDRL
-79 KLFSNNL
+79 KIFSNGL
-86 LLKETAIKTVS
+86 LLKDTAINTVS

-131 LRNKLYSHLHY
+131 LRNKLYSHFHY

-162 DIDNMRSSL
+162 DIDNMRNSL

-195 SSKLA
+195 SPKLA
-200 LIALLIIPVS
+200 LIALLIIPISSV
-210 GFIIFGISHSIRRRS
+210 IIFGISHSIRRRS
-225 RRSQAQL
+225 KRSQAQL

-240 ETISSM
+240 ETIGSM

-252 ATKSFEINRFAKE
+252 ATKSFEIKRFARE
-265 TQKYYRLM
+265 TQKYYQLM
-273 IRRDRLRFVSSPV
+273 LRRDRLRFVSSPV
-286 SETFGASIA
+286 SETFGATIA
-295 ALLLYV
+295 ALLLWV
-301 GARDVLVVES
+301 GARDVLVTQS
-311 INSEDFLRFILLLF
+311 ISSEDFLRFILLLF
-325 SLFQPLRSLTN
+325 SLFQPLKNLTN
-336 VINELQNGLASA
+336 VVNELQNGLASA
-348 DRVFN
+348 DRVFA
-353 IMDIESDIKDSKNAV
+353 IMDIDSDIKDRNNAAEIV
-368 KINDLKEKLMFK
+368 DLKESLSF
-380 NVSFSY
+380 NQVSFSY
-386 SNKSENVLNDINFSI
+386 GEKNDKVLNNINFKI

-431 NGAILIDNQ
+431 DGSIKIDNK
-440 NIKEIEINSLRSLM
+440 NIKELKISSLRSLM
-454 GIVTQETLLFDDTV
+454 GIVTQETFLFDDSV
-468 KANISYGSDNIPDS
+468 KANIAYGLENISDNQI
-482 EVIDA
+482 EEA
-487 AKAANAHEFIL
+487 AKAANADDFI
-498 KLPDAYDTIIGER
+498 KELPDGYNTIIGER

-547 ESESNVQEAIESLM
+547 ESEKHVQSAIENLM

-566 IVIAHRLSTVKNA
+566 IVIAHRLSTVHNA
-579 NKILVL
+579 DKILVL
-585 DRGKIVQ
+585 EKGQIVQ
-592 KGNHE
+592 EGKHE
-597 DLIND
+597 DLVNN
-602 EGIYKQL
+602 EGLYKQL

>member
-1 MKDKIKESSLKRL
+1 MKESSLKRL
-14 FRFVIAHWPY
+14 LRFVLAHWPF
-24 LVLSTIAAFFFVI
+24 LLLSTLAAFFFVI

-53 LVDFNDMIIEN
+53 LIDFNEMLVEN
-64 QRLLSLNDLSMNDRL
+64 QRLSSLSELTMNDRL
-79 KLFSNNL
+79 KLFSNSL
-86 LLKETAIKTVS
+86 LLKDTAISTVS
-97 SVCIA
+97 AVCVA

-131 LRNKLYSHLHY
+131 LRNKLYSHFHY

-162 DIDNMRSSL
+162 DIDNMRNSL

-176 KLFVEPINILILM
+176 KLFVEPINIIILM

-195 SSKLA
+195 STKLA

-210 GFIIFGISHSIRRRS
+210 GIIIFGISHSIRRRS
-225 RRSQAQL
+225 ARSQAQL

-240 ETISSM
+240 ETIGSM

-252 ATKSFEINRFAKE
+252 ATKGFEINRFAKE
-265 TQKYYRLM
+265 TQKYYKLM
-273 IRRDRLRFVSSPV
+273 LRRDRLRFVSSPV
-286 SETFGASIA
+286 SETFGATIA
-295 ALLLYV
+295 ALLLWV
-301 GARDVLVVES
+301 GARDVLVIES
-311 INSEDFLRFILLLF
+311 ISSEDFLRFILLLF
-325 SLFQPLRSLTN
+325 SLFQPLKNLTN
-336 VINELQNGLASA
+336 VVNELQNGLASA
-348 DRVFN
+348 DRVFA
-353 IMDIESDIKDSKNAV
+353 IMDIKSDIQDVDNAV
-368 KINDLKEKLMFK
+368 EVNDLKNTLSFE

-386 SNKSENVLNDINFSI
+386 GDEKDKVLNNINFQI
-401 NKGEIIALVGPSG
+401 NKGEILALVGPSG

-431 NGAILIDNQ
+431 SGSIKIDGKD
-440 NIKEIEINSLRSLM
+440 IKKLKINSLRSLM
-454 GIVTQETLLFDDTV
+454 GIVTQETFLFDDSV
-468 KANISYGSDNIPDS
+468 KANIAYGVENISDDEIK
-482 EVIDA
+482 DA
-487 AKAANAHEFIL
+487 AIAANAHEFI
-498 KLPDAYDTIIGER
+498 KELPDGYNTIIGER

-547 ESESNVQEAIESLM
+547 ESEKHVQSAIENLM
-561 NKRTV
+561 SERTV
-566 IVIAHRLSTVKNA
+566 FVIAHRLSTVHNA

-585 DRGKIVQ
+585 ENGQIVQ
-592 KGNHE
+592 EGKH
-597 DLIND
+597 D
-602 EGIYKQL
+602 ELVNIDGLYKQL

>member
-1 MKDKIKESSLKRL
+1 MKESSLKRL
-14 FRFVIAHWPY
+14 FRFVLAHWPF
-24 LVLSTIAAFFFVI
+24 LLLSTLAAFFFVI

-53 LVDFNDMIIEN
+53 LIDFNEMLVEN
-64 QRLLSLNDLSMNDRL
+64 QRLSSLSELTMNDRL
-79 KLFSNNL
+79 KLFSNSL
-86 LLKETAIKTVS
+86 LLKDTAISTVS
-97 SVCIA
+97 AVCVA

-131 LRNKLYSHLHY
+131 LRNKLYSHFHY

-162 DIDNMRSSL
+162 DIDNMRNSL

-176 KLFVEPINILILM
+176 KLFVEPINIIILM

-195 SSKLA
+195 STKLA

-210 GFIIFGISHSIRRRS
+210 GIIIFGISHSIRRRS
-225 RRSQAQL
+225 ARSQAQL

-240 ETISSM
+240 ETIGSM

-252 ATKSFEINRFAKE
+252 ATKGFEINRFAKE
-265 TQKYYRLM
+265 TQKYYKLM
-273 IRRDRLRFVSSPV
+273 LRRDRLRFVSSPV
-286 SETFGASIA
+286 SETFGATIA
-295 ALLLYV
+295 ALLLWV
-301 GARDVLVVES
+301 GARDVLVIES
-311 INSEDFLRFILLLF
+311 ISSEDFLRFILLLF
-325 SLFQPLRSLTN
+325 SLFQPLKNLTN
-336 VINELQNGLASA
+336 VVNELQNGLASA
-348 DRVFN
+348 DRVFA
-353 IMDIESDIKDSKNAV
+353 IMDIKSDIQDVDHATEV
-368 KINDLKEKLMFK
+368 NDLKNSLSFN

-386 SNKSENVLNDINFSI
+386 GDEKDKVLNNINFQI
-401 NKGEIIALVGPSG
+401 NKGEILALVGPSG

-431 NGAILIDNQ
+431 SGSIKIDGKD
-440 NIKEIEINSLRSLM
+440 IKEFKINSLRSLM
-454 GIVTQETLLFDDTV
+454 GIVTQETFLFDDSV
-468 KANISYGSDNIPDS
+468 KANIAYGVENISDDEIK
-482 EVIDA
+482 DA
-487 AKAANAHEFIL
+487 AIAANAHEFI
-498 KLPDAYDTIIGER
+498 KELPDGYNTIIGER

-547 ESESNVQEAIESLM
+547 ESEKHVQSAIENLM
-561 NKRTV
+561 SERTV
-566 IVIAHRLSTVKNA
+566 FVIAHRLSTVHNA

-585 DRGKIVQ
+585 ENGKIVQ
-592 KGNHE
+592 EGKHE
-597 DLIND
+597 ELVNIDGL
-602 EGIYKQL
+602 YKQL

>member
-1 MKDKIKESSLKRL
+1 MKESSLKRL
-14 FRFVIAHWPY
+14 FKFVLAHWPF
-24 LVLSTIAAFFFVI
+24 LLLSTLAAFFFVI

-53 LVDFNDMIIEN
+53 LIDFNEMLVEN
-64 QRLLSLNDLSMNDRL
+64 QRLLSLSELTMNDRL
-79 KLFSNNL
+79 KLFSNSL
-86 LLKETAIKTVS
+86 LLKDTAISTVS
-97 SVCIA
+97 SVCVA

-111 ISLYIKNI
+111 ISLYIKNV

-131 LRNKLYSHLHY
+131 LRNKLYSHFHY

-162 DIDNMRSSL
+162 DIDNMRNSL

-176 KLFVEPINILILM
+176 KLFVEPINIIILM

-195 SSKLA
+195 STKLA

-210 GFIIFGISHSIRRRS
+210 GIIIFGISHSIRRRS
-225 RRSQAQL
+225 ARSQAQL

-240 ETISSM
+240 ETIGSM

-252 ATKSFEINRFAKE
+252 ATKGFEINRFAKE
-265 TQKYYRLM
+265 TQKYYKLM
-273 IRRDRLRFVSSPV
+273 LRRDRLRFVSSPV
-286 SETFGASIA
+286 SETFGATIA
-295 ALLLYV
+295 ALLLWV
-301 GARDVLVVES
+301 GARDVLVIES
-311 INSEDFLRFILLLF
+311 ISSEDFLRFILLLF
-325 SLFQPLRSLTN
+325 SLFQPLKNLTN
-336 VINELQNGLASA
+336 VVNELQNGLASA
-348 DRVFN
+348 DRVFS
-353 IMDIESDIKDSKNAV
+353 IMDIKSDIQDIDNAAEV
-368 KINDLKEKLMFK
+368 NDLKNSLSFD

-386 SNKSENVLNDINFSI
+386 GDEKDKVLSNINFQI
-401 NKGEIIALVGPSG
+401 NKGEILALVGPSG

-431 NGAILIDNQ
+431 GGSIKIDGKD
-440 NIKEIEINSLRSLM
+440 IKELKINSLRSLM
-454 GIVTQETLLFDDTV
+454 GIVTQETFLFDDSV
-468 KANISYGSDNIPDS
+468 KANIAYGVENISDDKIK
-482 EVIDA
+482 DA
-487 AKAANAHEFIL
+487 AIAANAHEFI
-498 KLPDAYDTIIGER
+498 KDLPDGYNTIIGER

-547 ESESNVQEAIESLM
+547 ESEKHVQSAIENLM
-561 NKRTV
+561 SERTV
-566 IVIAHRLSTVKNA
+566 FVIAHRLSTVHNA

-585 DRGKIVQ
+585 ENGKIVQ
-592 KGNHE
+592 EGKH
-597 DLIND
+597 D
-602 EGIYKQL
+602 ELVNTDGLYKQL

>member
-1 MKDKIKESSLKRL
+1 MKESSLKRL
-14 FRFVIAHWPY
+14 FRFVLAHWPF
-24 LVLSTIAAFFFVI
+24 LLLSTLAAFFFVI

-53 LVDFNDMIIEN
+53 LIDFNEMLVEN
-64 QRLLSLNDLSMNDRL
+64 QRLSSLSELTMNDRL
-79 KLFSNNL
+79 KLFSNSL
-86 LLKETAIKTVS
+86 LLKDTAISTVS
-97 SVCIA
+97 AVCVA

-131 LRNKLYSHLHY
+131 LRNKLYSHFHY

-162 DIDNMRSSL
+162 DIDNMRNSL

-176 KLFVEPINILILM
+176 KLFVEPINIIILM

-195 SSKLA
+195 STKLA

-210 GFIIFGISHSIRRRS
+210 GIIIFGISHSIRRRS
-225 RRSQAQL
+225 ARSQAQL

-240 ETISSM
+240 ETIGSM

-252 ATKSFEINRFAKE
+252 ATKGFEINRFAKE
-265 TQKYYRLM
+265 TQKYYKLM
-273 IRRDRLRFVSSPV
+273 LRRDRLRFVSSPV
-286 SETFGASIA
+286 SETFGATIA
-295 ALLLYV
+295 ALLLWV
-301 GARDVLVVES
+301 GARDVLVIES
-311 INSEDFLRFILLLF
+311 ISSEDFLRFILLLF
-325 SLFQPLRSLTN
+325 SLFQPLKNLTN
-336 VINELQNGLASA
+336 VVNELQNGLASA
-348 DRVFN
+348 DRVFA
-353 IMDIESDIKDSKNAV
+353 IMDIKSDIQDVDNAV
-368 KINDLKEKLMFK
+368 EANDLKKTLSFD

-386 SNKSENVLNDINFSI
+386 GDEKDKVLNNINFQI
-401 NKGEIIALVGPSG
+401 NKGEILALVGPSG

-431 NGAILIDNQ
+431 SGSIKIDGKD
-440 NIKEIEINSLRSLM
+440 IKELKINSLRSLM
-454 GIVTQETLLFDDTV
+454 GIVTQETFLFDDSV
-468 KANISYGSDNIPDS
+468 KANIAYGVENISDDKIK
-482 EVIDA
+482 DA
-487 AKAANAHEFIL
+487 AIAANAHEFI
-498 KLPDAYDTIIGER
+498 KELPDGYNTIIGER

-547 ESESNVQEAIESLM
+547 ESEKHVQSAIENLM
-561 NKRTV
+561 SERTV
-566 IVIAHRLSTVKNA
+566 FVIAHRLSTVHNA

-585 DRGKIVQ
+585 ENGQIVQ
-592 KGNHE
+592 
-597 DLIND
+597 
-602 EGIYKQL
+602 EGKHNELVNIDGLYKQL